1 MATSTRAACALMLAG
16 AAVHFGPEHLAG
28 VGLGSLGAL
37 EYVAYG
43 AEAAVAWLLVALAW
57 RRSAVALVALWLA
70 AESAARAGCRLALP
84 MDRPPAGTGTLC
96 ERATG
101 SDLTAWLGIV
111 ALAVLAGY
119 IARGGHHDANA

>member
-1 MATSTRAACALMLAG
+1 MSTRAACALMLAG
-16 AAVHFGPEHLAG
+16 AVVHFGPEHLAAA
-28 VGLGSLGAL
+28 GLGSLGAL

-43 AEAAVAWLLVALAW
+43 VEATVAWLLVALAW

-70 AESAARAGCRLALP
+70 VESAARAGCRLALP
-84 MDRPPAGTGTLC
+84 MDRPPAGAGTLC

-111 ALAVLAGY
+111 ALAALAGY
-119 IARGGHHDANA
+119 IAREGHHDANA